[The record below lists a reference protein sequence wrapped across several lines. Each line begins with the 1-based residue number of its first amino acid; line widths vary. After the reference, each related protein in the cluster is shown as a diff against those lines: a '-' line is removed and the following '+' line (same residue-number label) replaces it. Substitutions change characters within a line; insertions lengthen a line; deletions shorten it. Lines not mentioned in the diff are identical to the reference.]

1 MARKTFLRQGYWRY
15 SKLGLRRK
23 NKLIYRKA
31 KGRDNKVRLQEK
43 GRIVKVKVGFKKN
56 KNIQGLVKGLKPVLV
71 YSIDDIKKL
80 TKDQIG
86 ILAKMGNKK
95 KKEIATF
102 VLANKVTLINF
113 NAKKFMKNIE
123 FTQKNKMQEKS
134 EKERKLKER
143 EDAIKKKEEEEK
155 KEKEKENKDENIA
168 ETEGESNKENEEKKE
183 RKVEVKPTEDKK

>member
-56 KNIQGLVKGLKPVLV
+56 KNVQGLVKGLKPVLV
-71 YSIDDIKKL
+71 HSINDIKKL
-80 TKDQIG
+80 AKQEIG
-86 ILAKMGNKK
+86 ILARIGNKK

-102 VLANKVTLINF
+102 VLANKITLINF
-113 NAKKFMKNIE
+113 NAKKFMKNVE
-123 FTQKNKMQEKS
+123 FAQKNKMMEKS
-134 EKERKLKER
+134 EKEKKLKEK
-143 EDAIKKKEEEEK
+143 EDAIKKKEDEEK
-155 KEKEKENKDENIA
+155 KAKEKESEEKKNEKEKPDEKVEENKADD
-168 ETEGESNKENEEKKE
+168 NKTTI
-183 RKVEVKPTEDKK
+183 KPTEDKK

>member
-56 KNIQGLVKGLKPVLV
+56 KNVQGLVKGLKPVLV
-71 YSIDDIKKL
+71 HSINDIKKL
-80 TKDQIG
+80 AKQEIG
-86 ILAKMGNKK
+86 ILARIGNKK

-102 VLANKVTLINF
+102 VLANKITLINF
-113 NAKKFMKNIE
+113 NAKKFMKNVE
-123 FTQKNKMQEKS
+123 FAQKNKMMEKS
-134 EKERKLKER
+134 EKEKKLKEK
-143 EDAIKKKEEEEK
+143 EDAIKKKEDEEVE
-155 KEKEKENKDENIA
+155 ENKADD
-168 ETEGESNKENEEKKE
+168 NKTTI
-183 RKVEVKPTEDKK
+183 KPTEDKK